1 MKAER
6 MCQLFPTS
14 PIHQSVTTNEPI
26 HQVQRVGEF
35 SIQKSLLGKTN
46 VYFNKNVNSAN
57 ILVVGEPNIR
67 KFFSLM

>member
-26 HQVQRVGEF
+26 HQVQRVGGF
-35 SIQKSLLGKTN
+35 SIQKSLLGKTMSTLIRMLIQLI
-46 VYFNKNVNSAN
+46 FQWLVNR
-57 ILVVGEPNIR
+57 ILGNSSV
-67 KFFSLM
+67 

>member
-26 HQVQRVGEF
+26 HQVQRAF
-35 SIQKSLLGKTN
+35 SIPKSLLGKTN

-67 KFFSLM
+67 KFLSLL